1 MSNAD
6 FVLITGA
13 ARRIG
18 RSMALAVAS
27 AGDNIALHYNTS
39 EKEALSLKATIEG
52 LGRKVILVKGDL
64 SKEAEVESIIPTILE
79 QGRLKA
85 LINNASIFEP
95 FSLYSADASKWN
107 HNLMVNLTAPYLL
120 SRAFALEVKRGVI
133 INILDWRALRTD
145 AEHLPYSVSK
155 GALHALTLNLA
166 SALAPAIRVNGIALG
181 AILPPEGRGISS
193 DPLMR
198 VPLKRWG
205 TLEEVNE
212 TLLFLLNGPPYITG
226 EVLHLDGGRHLV

>member
-18 RSMALAVAS
+18 RSMALAVAT
-27 AGDNIALHYNTS
+27 AGDNVALHYNTS
-39 EKEALSLKATIEG
+39 ENEALSLKATIEG
-52 LGRKVILVKGDL
+52 LGRKVILVRGDL
-64 SKEAEVESIIPTILE
+64 SKVEEVEAIIPAVLE

-95 FSLYSADASKWN
+95 FSLHSADASNWN

-120 SRAFALEVKRGVI
+120 SRAFALGVKQGVI
-133 INILDWRALRTD
+133 VNILDWRALRAD
-145 AEHLPYSVSK
+145 AEHLPYAVSK
-155 GALHALTLNLA
+155 GALHSLTLNLA
-166 SALAPAIRVNGIALG
+166 SALAPSVRVNGIALG
-181 AILPPEGRGISS
+181 AILPPEGRGISA

-198 VPLKRWG
+198 IPLKRWG
-205 TLEEVNE
+205 TLEEVNAS
-212 TLLFLLNGPPYITG
+212 LLFLLNGPSYITG

>member
-18 RSMALAVAS
+18 RSMALAVAT
-27 AGDNIALHYNTS
+27 AGDNVALHYHTS
-39 EKEALSLKATIEG
+39 EKEAISLKATIEA

-64 SKEAEVESIIPTILE
+64 SKEEEVEAIIPTILE
-79 QGRLKA
+79 QGKLKA

-95 FSLYSADASKWN
+95 FSLYSANASNWG

-120 SRAFALEVKRGVI
+120 SRAFALGAKEGII
-133 INILDWRALRTD
+133 INILDWRALRAD
-145 AEHLPYSVSK
+145 AEHLPYAVSK
-155 GALHALTLNLA
+155 GALHSLTLNLA
-166 SALAPAIRVNGIALG
+166 EALAPAIRVNGIALG
-181 AILPPEGRGISS
+181 AILPPEGRGIST

-205 TLEEVNE
+205 TLEEVNQS
-212 TLLFLLNGPPYITG
+212 LLFLLNGPSYITG

>member
-6 FVLITGA
+6 FVLITGG

-18 RSMALAVAS
+18 RSIALAVAS

-39 EKEALSLKATIEG
+39 EKEALSLKTTLEG

-64 SKEAEVESIIPTILE
+64 SKVDEVEALIPAVLE
-79 QGRLKA
+79 QGRLKG

-95 FSLYSADASKWN
+95 FSLHSADASQWN

-120 SRAFALEVKRGVI
+120 SRAYALEVKRGVI
-133 INILDWRALRTD
+133 INILDWRALRAD

-155 GALHALTLNLA
+155 GALHSLTLNLA

-181 AILPPEGRGISS
+181 AILPPEGQASSS

-212 TLLFLLNGPPYITG
+212 TLLFLLNGPTYITG